1 VKMSHWFPIAAAAV
15 TIATSAGIPPAR
27 AAQSS
32 GAADLDP
39 GASQTGKADCAK
51 ILWVGGYRVAQPGSC
66 DKPAAQPGR
75 RRRHGYTDKADKQAA
90 RDAQEAFKQERKAK
104 REEEKAKEKAERDA
118 RKAKDEKAKKCRGLG
133 LPANC
138 DLDNPGHTG
147 GSSPKKTK
155 GRKP

>member
-1 VKMSHWFPIAAAAV
+1 MSHWFPIAAAAV

-66 DKPAAQPGR
+66 DQKPGR
-75 RRRHGYTDKADKQAA
+75 RRRQGYTDKHKKA
-90 RDAQEAFKQERKAK
+90 REREAHEFFKQERKAAW
-104 REEEKAKEKAERDA
+104 EAQKAKEKAARDA
-118 RKAKDEKAKKCRGLG
+118 RDKKAREIKDKQAKEKACRGLG

-138 DLDNPGHTG
+138 NLANPGKA
-147 GSSPKKTK
+147 KKK
-155 GRKP
+155 